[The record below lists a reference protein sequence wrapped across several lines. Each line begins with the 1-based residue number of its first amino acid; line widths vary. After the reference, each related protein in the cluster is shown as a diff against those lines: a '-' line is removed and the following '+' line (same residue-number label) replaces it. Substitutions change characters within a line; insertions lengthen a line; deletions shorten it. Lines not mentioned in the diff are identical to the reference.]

1 MDIDSNNKN
10 WFGINKERVLSDL
23 SKPILYDLMKNI
35 VRYKVKENLEKMK
48 GGK

>member
-23 SKPILYDLMKNI
+23 NKPILYDLMKNI
-35 VRYKVKENLEKMK
+35 VRYKVKENLEKMI